1 MEYKDYKILATESA
15 IMGWPITDD
24 GERVL
29 SATPK
34 ALESQT
40 FNGFPEFN
48 YSVVDTDNWVLAS
61 FETLAEAKEHIDE
74 EL

>member
-1 MEYKDYKILATESA
+1 MEYKDYKILMTETA
-15 IMGWPITDD
+15 VMGWPITDT

-29 SATPK
+29 TATPK
-34 ALESQT
+34 ALETET

-48 YSVVDTDNWVLAS
+48 YSVVDSDNWVLAS
-61 FETLAEAKEHIDE
+61 FDSLDEAKSHIDE